1 MINLIS
7 IELRK
12 NLYPKRNS
20 MFNRNS
26 KARNHKLVTDNSER
40 AVDLARE
47 FNVNQKIIYNQ
58 SQSLLG

>member
-1 MINLIS
+1 
-7 IELRK
+7 
-12 NLYPKRNS
+12 